1 MKIAIIAPNGQAGQ
15 TIAKEAVER
24 GHQVTAIVRSEN
36 KSVAQ
41 EVIQKDAF
49 ALTKEDLAGF
59 DVVVNAFGAWTP
71 ETLPDH
77 ARLAEHLATI
87 LAGSPT
93 RLLVVGGAGSL
104 YLDESQTAMLKDTPD
119 FPAEYLPI
127 AEAMGAG
134 LDLYRQATAVNWTY
148 ISPATDFDAEG
159 QKQVPTLWL
168 ARFSK
173 SMPKVKAILVMPT
186 TLWLWLTLR
195 KKVATSRNEFPYLH
209 KKIKWSKR

>member
-1 MKIAIIAPNGQAGQ
+1 MKIAIIAANGQAGQ

-148 ISPATDFDAEG
+148 ISPAADFDAEG
-159 QKQVPTLWL
+159 QKAGAYTLAGEVFQVN
-168 ARFSK
+168 AQGESYI
-173 SMPKVKAILVMPT
+173 SYVDYAVALVDIAEKGGYQQE
-186 TLWLWLTLR
+186 R
-195 KKVATSRNEFPYLH
+195 ISVFAS
-209 KKIKWSKR
+209 

>member
-1 MKIAIIAPNGQAGQ
+1 MKIAIIAANGQAGQ
-15 TIAKEAVER
+15 TITKEAVER

-71 ETLPDH
+71 ETLPGH
-77 ARLAEHLATI
+77 SRLPEHLATI
-87 LAGSPT
+87 LADSPT

-104 YLDESQTAMLKDTPD
+104 YLDQSQTSMLKDAPD
-119 FPAEYLPI
+119 FPADYLPV

-134 LDLYRQATAVNWTY
+134 LDIYRQATAVNWTY
-148 ISPATDFDAEG
+148 ISPAADFDAEG
-159 QKQVPTLWL
+159 QKAGAYTFAGEVFQVNAQGESYISYDDYAVALVDIAEKGGYQQERISVL
-168 ARFSK
+168 A
-173 SMPKVKAILVMPT
+173 
-186 TLWLWLTLR
+186 
-195 KKVATSRNEFPYLH
+195 
-209 KKIKWSKR
+209 

>member
-1 MKIAIIAPNGQAGQ
+1 MKIAIIAANGQAGQ

-71 ETLPDH
+71 ETLPGH
-77 ARLAEHLATI
+77 SRLPEHLATI
-87 LAGSPT
+87 LADSPT

-134 LDLYRQATAVNWTY
+134 LDLYRQATAINWTY
-148 ISPATDFDAEG
+148 ISPAADFDAEG
-159 QKQVPTLWL
+159 SKTGSYTIAGEVFQVNTQGESYISYADYAVVLVDIAEKGGYQQKRISVF
-168 ARFSK
+168 A
-173 SMPKVKAILVMPT
+173 
-186 TLWLWLTLR
+186 
-195 KKVATSRNEFPYLH
+195 
-209 KKIKWSKR
+209 